1 MFRNLILA
9 PDGQARDITIAP
21 SPMIEQRPAG
31 RRDIDVERLKQVL
44 RRNRWLIALCILL
57 FVLGAILLT
66 VIATPIFR
74 ATASLQLEQQ
84 STRVLK
90 SDELQPGSANVA
102 DAERFLQ
109 TQVDL
114 LTSRS
119 LAIRVADRLLL
130 FRGTTFLDAMGVK
143 VVPKGTPAEQARKL
157 RERVI
162 STLRNN
168 QQISLPRFSRVVS
181 ISFSSRDRELSARV
195 ANAYAEALIT
205 DNLERRFR
213 ASSYAR
219 DFLEGQLGQAKTK
232 LEASERAVIL
242 YARGAGL
249 IDTGPAPGAPGERA
263 RSLVTSSLVT
273 MNDTLSA
280 ATADRL
286 RAQQRW
292 ERSRGVSPMQ
302 LPEVLSNQAIQ
313 ELMRSR
319 AELASNYQKEL
330 ETRLPDYPTVRQAKA
345 QLDETN
351 DQITRLAASIRDSI
365 RETYE
370 VAARQEQAVQRDI
383 QGLRANTLS
392 EQDRGVRYGIL
403 RREVDTNREMYDAML
418 QRYKE
423 VGAAA
428 GVTANN
434 ITVVDT
440 AEPAINPAWPKPL
453 LNLLLSLFLGVVTA
467 AGLVFLREALD
478 DAVRTPD
485 DVESKLGLHLLGT
498 VPRIAA
504 SPIDMLEN
512 QRSSLS
518 EAYSSLR
525 TALEFAAEGGAPR
538 RLLVTSSQGGE
549 GKSTTSYAIARS
561 FAHVGKRVLLVDGDL
576 RKPSLA
582 RLVGV
587 EPGPGF
593 SNILNGTAKLTDHV
607 VELDVPNLSFL
618 SSGSLPP
625 NPADLYGRAPARA
638 AIEHFSDRYDLVVID
653 GPPVLGL
660 ADAPLLAGA
669 VDGVVFLVDTSQSH
683 RGRARAALR
692 RLQGA
697 RGKVLGVVLTM
708 FNPRAAGYGNYGY
721 GYEYG
726 ARPRRWLP
734 RLVSDRF

>member
-9 PDGQARDITIAP
+9 ADGKASVATAAP
-21 SPMIEQRPAG
+21 TAAAEPRGSA
-31 RRDIDVERLKQVL
+31 RRDIDVEHVKQVL
-44 RRNRWLIALCILL
+44 RRNRWLILGCL
-57 FVLGAILLT
+57 FVFLLGAILIT
-66 VIATPIFR
+66 KIVTPIFR

-84 STRVLK
+84 STHVLK
-90 SDELQPGSANVA
+90 SDELQPGEASIT

-109 TQVDL
+109 TQLDVL
-114 LTSRS
+114 NSRS
-119 LAIRVADRLLL
+119 LAIRVGDRLQL
-130 FRGTTFLDAMGVK
+130 FRGPGFLDAMGVK
-143 VVPKGTPAEQARKL
+143 IKPKGTLVEQARKQ
-157 RERVI
+157 REIVI
-162 STLRNN
+162 KTLRDNLD
-168 QQISLPRFSRVVS
+168 ISLPHFSRVVS
-181 ISFSSRDRELSARV
+181 ISFSSRDRDLSARV

-249 IDTGPAPGAPGERA
+249 IDTGPALGTPGERA
-263 RSLVTSSLVT
+263 RSLVTSSLVS
-273 MNDTLSA
+273 MNDTLTG

-286 RAQQRW
+286 RAQQHW
-292 ERSRGVSPMQ
+292 ERSRTVSPMQ
-302 LPEVLSNQAIQ
+302 LPEVLGNQAMQ
-313 ELMRSR
+313 ELLRTR
-319 AELASNYQKEL
+319 AELASDYQKEL
-330 ETRLPDYPTVRQAKA
+330 QTRLPDYPTVRQAKA

-365 RETYE
+365 RESYE
-370 VAARQEQAVQRDI
+370 VAARQEQAMKRDL
-383 QGLRANTLS
+383 QGLRSSTFD
-392 EQDRGVRYGIL
+392 EQDRSVQYGIL
-403 RREVDTNREMYDAML
+403 RREVDTNREMYDALL

-440 AEPAINPAWPKPL
+440 AEPALTATWPKPF
-453 LNLLLSLFLGVVTA
+453 LNLILSLFLGIIVA
-467 AGLVFLREALD
+467 AALVFLREVLD

-485 DVESKLGLHLLGT
+485 DVEGKLGLPLLGT

-504 SPIDMLEN
+504 SPIEALEN
-512 QRSSLS
+512 QRSNLS

-525 TALEFAAEGGAPR
+525 TALEFAGDSGAPH
-538 RLLVTSSQGGE
+538 RLLVTSSQSGE

-582 RLVGV
+582 TLLGV
-587 EPGPGF
+587 EPGVGF
-593 SNILNGTAKLTDHV
+593 ANILNGTAKLVDHV
-607 VELDVPNLSFL
+607 VALDVPNLSFL

-625 NPADLYGRAPARA
+625 NPADLYGRAQARVT
-638 AIEHFSDRYDLVVID
+638 IEHLSDRFDLVVID

-692 RLQGA
+692 RLQST

-721 GYEYG
+721 SYEYG

-734 RLVSDRF
+734 QLVSDRF